1 MSDVETRAAARSF
14 ANAEPAEGGNARQS
28 LTATGGVLGAIVA
41 SSCCILPLVLF
52 SLGIGGAWM
61 ANLTALAPYK
71 PYVLTVTAGL
81 LGYGFYLAYWKP
93 NRTCHESGACARPAR
108 NRAVKVALWTAAL
121 LAFAAFGFD
130 YAAPVLLGI

>member
-14 ANAEPAEGGNARQS
+14 ANAEPTEAGNACQS
-28 LTATGGVLGAIVA
+28 LAATGGVLGAIVA

-61 ANLTALAPYK
+61 GNLTALAPYK

-108 NRAVKVALWTAAL
+108 NRTERVALWMAAL
-121 LAFAAFGFD
+121 LAFAAFAFD
-130 YAAPVLLGI
+130 YVAPVLLGV